1 MWGVGVAAAG
11 AMFSSWNWG
20 RGNGYVNVNVNRAV
34 NIDNHFDRN
43 RYTNNNHWQHDA
55 VHRRGVAYHD
65 PQRASNSASIVLA
78 PSSASSFAARL
89 PAGRRPAAPIQ
100 PAATP
105 RRTAVP
111 DGAESRQLRGW
122 RPAVGAE
129 RHQSR
134 ATGQSRGGARPRPAE
149 PRRWPS
155 ERPACRWQRR
165 QRRSA
170 LSRFL
175 KRFALVVLLVAGPS
189 GMCQA

>member
-78 PSSASSFAARL
+78 SSSASSFAARL
-89 PAGRRPAAPIQ
+89 PAGRRPAAPI
-100 PAATP
+100 PTCRNAPPDSSARWCRIAA
-105 RRTAVP
+105 A
-111 DGAESRQLRGW
+111 SR
-122 RPAVGAE
+122 V
-129 RHQSR
+129 
-134 ATGQSRGGARPRPAE
+134 ATGRRRRAASIAGNRSIARRRGAGHPSVQRAGGSGVRGG
-149 PRRWPS
+149 RR
-155 ERPACRWQRR
+155 
-165 QRRSA
+165 
-170 LSRFL
+170 
-175 KRFALVVLLVAGPS
+175 
-189 GMCQA
+189 